1 VSFLRSVPG
10 EVRAVRGAGARPVLV
25 EQQSRRLAL
34 GVQEELVRAAHLPVD
49 GDREGA
55 AGGVAGLNGELVFDG
70 EAAGERRR
78 RREGSSGRSGEHAGG
93 GKCKCQSSHGSL
105 LSGKPAL
112 VGRRLGFDVK

>member
-1 VSFLRSVPG
+1 MVFEIPARDGKGPG
-10 EVRAVRGAGARPVLV
+10 EVT
-25 EQQSRRLAL
+25 Q
-34 GVQEELVRAAHLPVD
+34 

-55 AGGVAGLNGELVFDG
+55 ARGVTRLNSELVFVG

-78 RREGSSGRSGEHAGG
+78 RPEGSGGRSGEHAGG

-112 VGRRLGFDVK
+112 AGRSPESDVK